1 VRLFNEGRWFE
12 AHEVLE
18 DAWRAEPTEVRRL
31 YQGLL
36 QVGVG
41 LHHASR
47 GNLRG
52 ALSLLDRGIARLE
65 PFRPRCLGLDVERL
79 LRDAGDARRA
89 LAAPGGLEGF
99 RPSEA
104 PRAALAPVG
113 RSVDVDV
120 HVVAEPAEPVV
131 AAVEKEEEEQR
142 DDGDRQHGAGPTP
155 APVRDHHVAGPGTV
169 VPAVGVPAASEQGDG
184 EQGDEEH
191 QQKGHGSTS

>member
-1 VRLFNEGRWFE
+1 MDRGGDPTPPPPLLVEGVRLFNEGRWFE

-18 DAWRAEPTEVRRL
+18 DAWRAEPGEVRRL

-41 LHHASR
+41 LHHAAR

-52 ALSLLDRGIARLE
+52 ALNLLDRGISRLE

-79 LRDAGDARRA
+79 LRDAGEARRA

-99 RPSEA
+99 RRSEA
-104 PRAALAPVG
+104 PRAALA

-120 HVVAEPAEPVV
+120 DVVAEPAEP
-131 AAVEKEEEEQR
+131 
-142 DDGDRQHGAGPTP
+142 GDVSDMQNII
-155 APVRDHHVAGPGTV
+155 
-169 VPAVGVPAASEQGDG
+169 
-184 EQGDEEH
+184 
-191 QQKGHGSTS
+191 